1 MQDQKLVSFHAAKLQ
16 KKSEKITLF
25 GGIFH
30 VRDQFSRS
38 KILGNVP
45 PIFELS
51 IMSENGLL
59 EPPTGRILTE
69 NE

>member
-16 KKSEKITLF
+16 KKSEKIAPF

-38 KILGNVP
+38 KNLGNVP

-51 IMSENGLL
+51 KMSENDLL
-59 EPPTGRILTE
+59 EHQNGRILTE